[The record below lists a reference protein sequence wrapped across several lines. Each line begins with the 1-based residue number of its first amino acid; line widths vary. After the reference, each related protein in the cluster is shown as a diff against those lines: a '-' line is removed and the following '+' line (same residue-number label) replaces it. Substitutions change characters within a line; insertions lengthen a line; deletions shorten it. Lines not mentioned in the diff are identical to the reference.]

1 VDWAHDWDMPW
12 LEDDLIVATVAEEPG
27 QSR

>member
-12 LEDDLIVATVAEEPG
+12 LEDDLIVATVAKEPEK
-27 QSR
+27 